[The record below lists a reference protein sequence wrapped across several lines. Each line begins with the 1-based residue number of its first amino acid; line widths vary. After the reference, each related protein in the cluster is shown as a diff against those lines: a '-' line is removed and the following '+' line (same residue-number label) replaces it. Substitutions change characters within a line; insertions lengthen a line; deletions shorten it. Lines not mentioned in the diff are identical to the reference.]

1 MGETESENPE
11 YAVTKGII
19 QNLSKEIAAA
29 RKKLKTQQ
37 QQQGKGKRKI
47 ILADSSE
54 DEEELATTTLDIIED
69 AAANKVPVKTQLQ
82 RFVDAGA
89 QVGRPKK
96 AKTTMTS
103 ENFADLVLM
112 PPPPSPTKITKEQ
125 VPAPQSVNP
134 LDLCKSAMM
143 EAVKTKVNRDRD
155 L

>member
-1 MGETESENPE
+1 M
-11 YAVTKGII
+11 
-19 QNLSKEIAAA
+19 A

-89 QVGRPKK
+89 QAGRLKK
-96 AKTTMTS
+96 EKTTTMP
-103 ENFADLVLM
+103 ENIVDLVSM
-112 PPPPSPTKITKEQ
+112 PPPPSPMKITEE
-125 VPAPQSVNP
+125 PAPTS
-134 LDLCKSAMM
+134 
-143 EAVKTKVNRDRD
+143 
-155 L
+155 